1 MTSEASF
8 DSTAITQAASPVKQ
22 LTIFLHNQVGA
33 LLSLVK
39 LLHDNEVEVL
49 GLSVQDSVEM
59 TLVRLVVTDPDNAEQ
74 VLLQHGHSC
83 ANRTIVVVELRE
95 GAHDLGRA
103 LGALLAAEINI
114 HHSYPLMTRPRGLPL
129 LALYLDDAEV
139 GGESL
144 SKCGYKVLSQ
154 GELSR

>member
-1 MTSEASF
+1 MTDATSFTAS
-8 DSTAITQAASPVKQ
+8 TTQASSPVRQ
-22 LTIFLHNQVGA
+22 LSVFLHNRVGA

-39 LLHDNEVEVL
+39 LLYDNKVEVL
-49 GLSVQDSVEM
+49 GFSVQDSVEM

-83 ANRTIVVVELRE
+83 ATKTIVVVELKE
-95 GAHDLGRA
+95 GAHDLGSA
-103 LGALLAAEINI
+103 LSALLTAEINI
-114 HHSYPLMTRPRGLPL
+114 HHSYPLMVRPRGLPL

-139 GGESL
+139 GGEAL
-144 SKCGYKVLSQ
+144 SKCGYKVLNQ